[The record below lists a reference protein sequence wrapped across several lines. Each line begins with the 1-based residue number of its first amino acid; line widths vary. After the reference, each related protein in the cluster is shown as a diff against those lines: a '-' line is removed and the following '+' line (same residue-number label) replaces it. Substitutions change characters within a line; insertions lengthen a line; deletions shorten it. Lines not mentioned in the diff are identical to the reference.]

1 MSTMK
6 QGPAALP
13 IVDNS
18 NRNGMSSGVSDAGT
32 GALLCSVE
40 LAKMGQQVIW
50 SHCPIGSQSAD
61 QIWEGSAGMRRSTR
75 TAQKRTWPDLLD

>member
-1 MSTMK
+1 
-6 QGPAALP
+6 
-13 IVDNS
+13 
-18 NRNGMSSGVSDAGT
+18 MSSGSVMQG
-32 GALLCSVE
+32 LVPCCVSVE

-75 TAQKRTWPDLLD
+75 MAQKRTWPDLLD